1 MTITP
6 ATHMSNAEATF
17 VAPALSFRLR
27 FAGTRPCGYVV
38 ALSGRYVP

>member
-17 VAPALSFRLR
+17 VAPALPSRLS
-27 FAGTRPCGYVV
+27 FAGKRPCGYVV
-38 ALSGRYVP
+38 ALSGRYAP